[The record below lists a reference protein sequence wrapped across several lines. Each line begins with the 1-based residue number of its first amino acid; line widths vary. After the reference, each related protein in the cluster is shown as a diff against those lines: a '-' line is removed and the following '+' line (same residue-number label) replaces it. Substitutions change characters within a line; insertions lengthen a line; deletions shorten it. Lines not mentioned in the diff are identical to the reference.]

1 MGNVHEQS
9 IEEIWTGPKWR
20 RMRQAMWGNVVESKT
35 CRVCKGVEEP
45 DLVQIST

>member
-1 MGNVHEQS
+1 MGNVHQQS

-20 RMRQAMWGNVVESKT
+20 RLRDMMWKDVLESRT

-45 DLVQIST
+45 ALVQIQA